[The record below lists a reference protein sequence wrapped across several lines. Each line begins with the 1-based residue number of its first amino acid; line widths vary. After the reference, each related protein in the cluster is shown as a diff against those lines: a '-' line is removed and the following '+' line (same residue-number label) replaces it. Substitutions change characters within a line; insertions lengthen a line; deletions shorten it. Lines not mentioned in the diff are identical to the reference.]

1 MAKDE
6 RFTQPHAGD
15 SPMMGMEN
23 LEECVCAR
31 VRVYLLCVWSEGR
44 GNSLTWISLRYL
56 LNLTKIRVHEMYTK

>member
-6 RFTQPHAGD
+6 WFTQPHARD

-31 VRVYLLCVWSEGR
+31 VRVYCVYGVKVEE
-44 GNSLTWISLRYL
+44 T
-56 LNLTKIRVHEMYTK
+56 V

>member
-1 MAKDE
+1 
-6 RFTQPHAGD
+6 
-15 SPMMGMEN
+15 MMGMEN